1 MKATD
6 FRALRAVEMLPLVEG
21 KRSII
26 SIKGY
31 NGETAATYAILV
43 WSNKLEFVIV
53 GPTYMSLDGEY
64 RRYMLTPDG
73 VSRVI
78 DSPEYEE
85 AYNLIIDE
93 FTQGNLIFHADLFN
107 YNPEVESEI
116 ANSRLPLSLFIICW
130 MIFGEPIRENKL
142 ATHANLGFIKLFDIP
157 ISCPVIPIVPTYGAK
172 IIPMSNGSELVLAT
186 KANGLVLDGICYGV
200 PLTLPPIFI
209 SDAHAGLFD
218 NFVSHK
224 KYQLAAAVDAIRK
237 RKDLPSKPHRVH
249 ASGATLALTEDVG
262 DTLFDFIRDKKA
274 DIKGII
280 FDIAYTLLC
289 LHSKVGI
296 LHADLHLR
304 NCTVVNRGSATIKL
318 LEYTYNRP
326 AGPRGS
332 IIDFSRSISWEET
345 DKLEKLTG
353 FDTAD
358 IANLKDAL
366 DGENGSRELYF
377 KLVSIVDMEWF
388 LLKLHEVMPDPDVS
402 LMHEWCKNMRH
413 HLEKAKYNS
422 VNEFEWPMQEFIDK
436 HFEALKGTIRNPDE
450 EYNYNQPCEGVLT
463 AEWSPVK
470 TVATPQKAGGVEA
483 EAWMFY

>member
-6 FRALRAVEMLPLVEG
+6 FRALKAVEMLPLVDG

-31 NGETAATYAILV
+31 NGETAATYAISV

-64 RRYMLTPDG
+64 RRYMLLPDDI
-73 VSRVI
+73 SKII
-78 DSPEYEE
+78 DSQEYED
-85 AYNLIIDE
+85 AYSLIIDE

-107 YNPEVESEI
+107 CSQEVEAEI

-130 MIFGEPIRENKL
+130 MMFGDPIKENTL

-157 ISCPVIPIVPTYGAK
+157 ITAPTLSANPTYGAK
-172 IIPMSNGSELVLAT
+172 LTPMTNGSELMLAA
-186 KANGLVLDGICYGV
+186 KANGLILDGICYGV
-200 PLTLPPIFI
+200 PLTLQPIFI
-209 SDAHAGLFD
+209 PDAHAGLFD

-224 KYQLAAAVDAIRK
+224 KYQLAAAIDAIRK
-237 RKDLPSKPHRVH
+237 RRDIKSEFHPMRTE
-249 ASGATLALTEDVG
+249 GATLVLTEDVG
-262 DTLFDFIRDKKA
+262 DTLYDFLA
-274 DIKGII
+274 DNSDINGII

-304 NCTVVNRGSATIKL
+304 NCTVINRGSTSIRL
-318 LEYTYNRP
+318 LEDTYLRP

-345 DKLEKLTG
+345 HKLEKLTG
-353 FDTAD
+353 FETVDVD
-358 IANLKDAL
+358 NLKDATA
-366 DGENGSRELYF
+366 GENGSRELYF

-388 LLKLHEVMPDPDVS
+388 LLKLHEVVDKNYIKEMY
-402 LMHEWCKNMRH
+402 EWCKNMRH

-436 HFEALKGTIRNPDE
+436 YFAELKGVPGKVDE
-450 EYNYNQPCEGVLT
+450 EYDYNKPCDSALT
-463 AEWSPVK
+463 ADWAPVAVK
-470 TVATPQKAGGVEA
+470 PIAVVGGVEL
-483 EAWMFY
+483 EGWMLY